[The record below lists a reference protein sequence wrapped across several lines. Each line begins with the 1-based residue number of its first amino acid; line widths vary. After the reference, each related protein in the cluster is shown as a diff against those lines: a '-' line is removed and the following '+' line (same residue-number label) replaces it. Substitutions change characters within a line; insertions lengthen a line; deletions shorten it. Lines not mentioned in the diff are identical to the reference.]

1 MLLSSVPGIAGQA
14 TDQLKQ
20 AVDRILVILNDP
32 TLKGTDKTK
41 ERRQQVKEIIF
52 SRFDFSEMA
61 KRSLGA
67 HWQKRSLEEQKE
79 FVQLFTSLLEDA
91 YLDTIESYKGEK
103 VRFVNERQQ
112 EDFAEVNT
120 KVINNK
126 GEEFALDY
134 RLRNTNGDW
143 KVFDVLIENI
153 SVVNNYRA
161 QFNRVLVKSSY
172 AGLVEIMRDK
182 KLTAPG
188 AKG

>member
-91 YLDTIESYKGEK
+91 YLDTIESYKGEE

-161 QFNRVLVKSSY
+161 QFNRVLAKSSY
-172 AGLVEIMRDK
+172 AQLVEIMRQK
-182 KLTAPG
+182 KLTAPE